1 MKTLLPYFLRTAFI
15 IVPVL
20 IFFQTTKAQEQ
31 LTNLPTIYLTTDDGQ
46 FIKQDEKEVW
56 KKGKITIK
64 SEIPSEA
71 ITNVVM
77 EVRGRGNSTWG
88 MPKKPFR
95 IKLDK
100 KASLLGLPATE
111 KNWVLLANYADKTL
125 IRNAVAFKISEI
137 VGLEFTPSV
146 RFVDVVFNGEFL
158 GNYMLTDQMEV
169 ADFRVPVEK
178 QKASDTTEPA
188 ITGGYL
194 LEIDGF
200 AASEPKWFSTPEGLK
215 VTVKYPKD
223 DEINDA
229 QMKYITDF
237 TIGFE
242 NKLFSEDFKDPETGY
257 RKGVDTVSLVNWYIG
272 CELTGNS
279 DSFWS
284 TYIYKK
290 RSDNKFY
297 FGPMWDYDIAFNND
311 MRLGDAQE
319 KTMRENAH
327 QPRTWIEQL
336 WKDEWFQKA
345 VERRWNKLINNG
357 LEDEL
362 ISYISETEALLQSS
376 QTGNFERWD
385 ILERQ
390 VYYETALFPTY
401 KGGIDFL
408 KDYVKN
414 RITFLSRNF
423 TVKEP
428 EKPTPPFV
436 AEDFYYRILNKK
448 TNSAIDVTDESGD
461 LGASLIMWAPK
472 DADDS
477 QLWKIQSLGND
488 LFRFINK
495 NSGLAMAAAG
505 KNNNLVQVKIDNRDN
520 NQKWQIVPLFTGG
533 TYGIV
538 NPASGFS
545 INNKGGSSNNGNPV
559 IVYDNTITNPDKVNQ
574 HWYLNKEEL
583 FVPSSD
589 NIISVSGF
597 SCHAEKQKIVYNNI
611 PDNSIIRLYNMQG
624 YPMDEKTNISGS
636 GEFEINLKG
645 FYILHIISN
654 EGTQKTKI
662 IL

>member
-1 MKTLLPYFLRTAFI
+1 MKAHLSHYFKTAF
-15 IVPVL
+15 VMMLGLVL
-20 IFFQTTKAQEQ
+20 FQTAKSQEQ
-31 LTNLPTIYLTTDDGQ
+31 LTNLPTIYITTDNGQ
-46 FIKQDEKEVW
+46 FVVQKDVYL
-56 KKGKITIK
+56 KGKITIK
-64 SEIPSEA
+64 SSVSSEA
-71 ITNVVM
+71 ISDVVM
-77 EVRGRGNSTWG
+77 EIKGRGNSTWG

-100 KASLLGLPATE
+100 KASLLGLPAKE

-125 IRNAVAFKISEI
+125 MRNAAAFKVSEL

-178 QKASDTTEPA
+178 QEIDDTTEPA
-188 ITGGYL
+188 VTGGYL

-200 AASEPKWFSTPEGLK
+200 ADGEPKWFRTPQGLK
-215 VTVKYPKD
+215 ITVKYPKD

-237 TIGFE
+237 TAGFE
-242 NKLFSEDFKDPETGY
+242 NKLFSADFKDPEKGY
-257 RKGVDTVSLVNWYIG
+257 RAWVDTVSLVNWYIG

-290 RSDNKFY
+290 RSNDKFY

-311 MRLGDAQE
+311 SRLGDAQE
-319 KTMRENAH
+319 KTMREAAH

-345 VERRWNKLINNG
+345 VERRWKELVADG
-357 LEDEL
+357 LENKL
-362 ISYISETEALLQSS
+362 ISYIDETETSLQAS
-376 QTGNFERWD
+376 QVKNFEKWN
-385 ILERQ
+385 ILNRK
-390 VYYETALFPTY
+390 VHYELALFTTY
-401 KGGIDFL
+401 KGGVDFL
-408 KDYVKN
+408 KSYVKN
-414 RITFLSRNF
+414 RITFLSNNF

-436 AEDFYYRILNKK
+436 AEDFYYMILNKK
-448 TNSAIDVTDESGD
+448 TNSAIDVTDESVAINTP
-461 LGASLIMWAPK
+461 LMMWAPK
-472 DADDS
+472 DADDT
-477 QLWKIQSLGND
+477 QLWRIQSISDN

-505 KNNNLVQVKIDNRDN
+505 KDNNLVQVAIDSRDN

-533 TYGIV
+533 IYGIV
-538 NPASGFS
+538 NPATGLS
-545 INNKGGSSNNGNPV
+545 INNKGGGLNNGNPV
-559 IVYDNTITNPDKVNQ
+559 IVYDNSMTNEDKVNQ
-574 HWYLNKEEL
+574 HWYLNKVEEFL
-583 FVPSSD
+583 PMSNKVVD
-589 NIISVSGF
+589 ISGF
-597 SCHAEKQKIVYNNI
+597 SYLVKDQRIIFDNM

-624 YPMDEKTNISGS
+624 NMVYQRMNISGS
-636 GEFEINLKG
+636 GELEINLRG
-645 FYILHIISN
+645 IYIFHIISN
-654 EGTQKTKI
+654 ERMQASKI